1 VNADAAGRRRIGSML
16 AVSGAVLG
24 VVAGVVQAS
33 VGSDIPDWTG
43 AKTSPGALGA
53 LTIVLSLVAGAGWAA
68 LPRPVRGQPPLGEPL
83 VAVAALVVPA
93 LVCFTTVGRL
103 WLVPGPLLLVG
114 ATLSIASWR
123 EAAEL
128 TRRSWIRVLL
138 AALGGFEILM
148 AAGAAPVEMAVG
160 AGGGAAVVA
169 AAVTGAQR
177 RWLFL
182 GLVLVGTI
190 PFATLA
196 WAALVPVLL
205 LLVAVALAT
214 PLLHHPQ
221 PQ

>member
-16 AVSGAVLG
+16 AASGAVLG

-43 AKTSPGALGA
+43 AKASPGALGA

-68 LPRPVRGQPPLGEPL
+68 LRRPRPGEPL

-148 AAGAAPVEMAVG
+148 AAGAAPVQMAVG